1 MIQMIH
7 RSVLRVLTN
16 KLKKKNLLKMVKD
29 WTQNNWKSIQCW
41 EKKNYKR
48 PAESLT
54 PSNQNLKKW
63 RVAQDF
69 YMLLYVAIVYF

>member
-1 MIQMIH
+1 
-7 RSVLRVLTN
+7 
-16 KLKKKNLLKMVKD
+16 MVKD
-29 WTQNNWKSIQCW
+29 WMQNNWKSIQCW
-41 EKKNYKR
+41 EKKKNYKR

>member
-16 KLKKKNLLKMVKD
+16 KLIKIS
-29 WTQNNWKSIQCW
+29 WKWSRTGRKIT
-41 EKKNYKR
+41 EKAFSVERKKNYKR